1 MSDIAKAYV
10 QIVPSA
16 EGIKGKLES
25 AISGEATGA
34 GNTAGGLLG
43 SGLLSTLSSVFSIAA
58 VGKILKDALD
68 QGAQLEQ
75 SIGGVETLFKNNA
88 DTVTRYA
95 QEAYRTTGLSANEYM
110 QSVTSFSASLLQS
123 LGGDTAKAA
132 DIANMAMIDMADNS
146 NKMGTSM
153 EAIQNAYQGFA
164 KQNYTMLDNLKLG
177 YGGTKSEME
186 RLLADAQKL
195 TGVEYDINKLS
206 DVYSAIHAIQENLD
220 ITGTTAKEAA
230 STLSGSFNSVKA
242 SLQNVAG
249 YLATGMDVTP
259 ALEGLLSST
268 VSFLTNLGGML
279 FNIVSGLAQSIVPF
293 IVSMAP
299 MVSEGINQLINDAFS
314 FVTGGGFAQAL
325 QAGVDMITQFVN
337 GVLQNLPSVI
347 SSAISMATQ
356 WLATLMS
363 AAPQFLSAAGTLI
376 LNLVQGIISNLPA
389 TVSAIV
395 SGAVGMISTLA
406 SYLPQFLT
414 AGIQYTMQIAAGLI
428 DAIPDLLSSV
438 GQVAQDA
445 WNTFKQTDWISL
457 GSDIISGIVSG
468 IAGAAGNLFNS
479 LKNLASNA
487 LEAAKSALNINSPSK
502 VFRDI
507 VGRGISEGI
516 AAGIDMYSD
525 MPIMSVR
532 RTVASVTNAG
542 AEAVPSSYNN
552 GVDMVSAVYQAVREG
567 MEEANVVVAM
577 NERELGRM
585 VRDDLGVALG

>member
-1 MSDIAKAYV
+1 
-10 QIVPSA
+10 
-16 EGIKGKLES
+16 
-25 AISGEATGA
+25 
-34 GNTAGGLLG
+34 
-43 SGLLSTLSSVFSIAA
+43 
-58 VGKILKDALD
+58 
-68 QGAQLEQ
+68 
-75 SIGGVETLFKNNA
+75 
-88 DTVTRYA
+88 
-95 QEAYRTTGLSANEYM
+95 M

-337 GVLQNLPSVI
+337 GVLTNLPAVI

-363 AAPQFLSAAGTLI
+363 AAPQFLSAAGQLI

-414 AGIQYTMQIAAGLI
+414 SGIQFVMQIAAGLI

-438 GQVAQDA
+438 GQVATDA

-552 GVDMVSAVYQAVREG
+552 GIDMVSAVYQAVREG
-567 MEEANVVVAM
+567 MEEANVVVSM